1 MSLPRIPAAAVS
13 AGDALR
19 RADTKDELES
29 LWLANGCDAF
39 KGEARRYLMS
49 IYAGVITRLD
59 RNNAALRTAM
69 AI

>member
-1 MSLPRIPAAAVS
+1 MSLPRIPSAAVL
-13 AGDALR
+13 AGDALG

-29 LWLANGCDAF
+29 IWLANGCDAF

-49 IYAGVITRLD
+49 IYSGVITRLD
-59 RNNAALRTAM
+59 RNNTALRTAM